1 MKHKCKHRVF
11 LFIVKIKLKIFKLFH
26 QSKISTVLIKII
38 FYLKLRGNT
47 RREFI
52 GTCKHSVLH
61 VKILSG
67 ESPREHVK
75 SRRGAAREDLGIV
88 WTHVARTKLQV
99 NI

>member
-1 MKHKCKHRVF
+1 MKHKSKHRVF
-11 LFIVKIKLKIFKLFH
+11 LFIVKIKLKIFKQFH

-38 FYLKLRGNT
+38 FYLRLRGNT

-52 GTCKHSVLH
+52 ETCKYSVL
-61 VKILSG
+61 KILSG

-75 SRRGAAREDLGIV
+75 SRRGAARADLGIV
-88 WTHVARTKLQV
+88 WIHVARTKLQV